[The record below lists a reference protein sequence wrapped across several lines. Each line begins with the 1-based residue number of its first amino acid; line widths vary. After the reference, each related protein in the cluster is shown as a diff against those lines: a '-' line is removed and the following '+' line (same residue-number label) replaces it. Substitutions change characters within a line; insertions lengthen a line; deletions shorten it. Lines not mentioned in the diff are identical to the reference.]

1 MALTDFAEGRGGKG
15 GGERAAVAL
24 GWRGCGRSRVGGEVG
39 VWVSTLYEAEAW
51 VGEILPFN
59 DSSSLRLFAETLA
72 ASV

>member
-1 MALTDFAEGRGGKG
+1 MG
-15 GGERAAVAL
+15 GG
-24 GWRGCGRSRVGGEVG
+24 VG
-39 VWVSTLYEAEAW
+39 VWVSVLYEAEAW